1 MPPNFGGIL
10 FETEG
15 ARNPAPS
22 RRRRENVSLS
32 TILTVRRHW
41 LPMIARKRA
50 IVIPDIA
57 DGPIDIREGRPT
69 AVRYEKFV
77 LRGRAFLLIEV
88 VSGNQIEDKLF
99 SRLTNQLIIDLP
111 KLMMSIVEYDLMRW

>member
-1 MPPNFGGIL
+1 MLPDRGSVGSGPVSIVSFDPPQ
-10 FETEG
+10 
-15 ARNPAPS
+15 RC
-22 RRRRENVSLS
+22 
-32 TILTVRRHW
+32 
-41 LPMIARKRA
+41 
-50 IVIPDIA
+50 DIN
-57 DGPIDIREGRPT
+57 
-69 AVRYEKFV
+69 KFV